1 MEREYLKLLNNQ
13 IERSKADTLR
23 MNLNANYTKI
33 KNRKK
38 QNKEDPCT
46 VKINFNHF
54 RKLLKKT
61 KKSKKK

>member
-1 MEREYLKLLNNQ
+1 MEREYLKFLNNQ

-46 VKINFNHF
+46 VKIIFNFLGNY
-54 RKLLKKT
+54 
-61 KKSKKK
+61 